1 VSANPS
7 AGLVKWWQR
16 LHQRPGGKWLFARML
31 ARAIPYT
38 NTISPKVQVI
48 EPGFARVELEDRR
61 RVRNHLNSIHA
72 IAIANLGELCS
83 GLAIT
88 SLLPANVRG
97 IPTALHI
104 DYLKK
109 ARGRLVATSRCTA
122 PNVSQPMDYQV
133 VCNVS
138 DSGGEEVAT
147 VTATWRLSPL

>member
-1 VSANPS
+1 VSANPAS
-7 AGLVKWWQR
+7 VLIKWWQR
-16 LHQRPGGKWLFARML
+16 LHQLPGGKWFFARML

-38 NTISPKVQVI
+38 ATISPKVEVV

-88 SLLPANVRG
+88 SLLPAHVRG

-104 DYLKK
+104 DYHRK
-109 ARGRLVATSRCTA
+109 ARGRLVATSRSAA
-122 PNVSQPMDYQV
+122 PDVSKPSDHQV
-133 VCNVS
+133 VCNIA
-138 DSGGEEVAT
+138 DSSGEEVAT